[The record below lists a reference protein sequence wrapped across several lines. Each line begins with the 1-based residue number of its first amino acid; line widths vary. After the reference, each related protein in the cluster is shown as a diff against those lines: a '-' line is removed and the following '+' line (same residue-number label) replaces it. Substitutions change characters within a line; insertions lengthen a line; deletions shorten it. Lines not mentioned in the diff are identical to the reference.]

1 MGNKRKDFSAIE
13 LSSVIEKK
21 QKEASKVFET
31 AEGVSIPKTASA
43 PKEPLSHLEFS
54 AGIPPF
60 LRGPYSTMY
69 VRRPWTIR
77 QYAGFSSAEESN
89 AFYLK
94 NLAMG
99 QKGLSVAFDLP
110 THRGYDS
117 DHERVQGDVG
127 KAGVAIDSVEDMKL
141 LFNQIPLDAMSVS
154 MTMNGA
160 VLPIM
165 AFYIVAA
172 EEQGVCPE
180 HLSGTI
186 QNDILK
192 EFMVRNTYV
201 YPPAPSIKIVSEIF
215 KYTSKKMPKFNSIS
229 ISGYHMQEAGA
240 TADIELAYTL
250 ADGLEYI
257 KTGLKAGLTIDEFA
271 PRLSFF
277 WGIGMNHFMEIA
289 KMRAARMLWAKLVK
303 QFNPKNEKSLALRT
317 HCQTSGWS
325 LTAQVPFNNVARTT
339 IEAMAAVFGGTQSL
353 HTNALDEAIAF
364 GKLVERDMR
373 SKLDIHPDDQS
384 ALSVRNMAEVSKGV
398 DVFMIALF
406 FIVIFIG
413 SGTLIAG
420 IIGISNIMI
429 FVIKERTKEFGI
441 RKALG
446 AKPSSIVGMVV
457 QESVLITTIAGYLGL
472 TLGTYVLSLIGNSL
486 EKDYFIKDPSVSQG
500 LVVGATF
507 VLIIS
512 GLIAALVPA
521 RKASQIKPVVALRA
535 D

>member
-1 MGNKRKDFSAIE
+1 MFDLDRWREIFQSINKNKLRSIMSGFTVAFAILLFTLLFGVVSGLKNTFEGAFVDNAVNSMIVRVWKTSKPFNGLQSGRRIQLKNPDYDYLAEKYDSKIDLMTARIFKNFSISHKNKQDNYSITAVHPDHQF
-13 LSSVIEKK
+13 LEKTIITEGRYIN
-21 QKEASKVFET
+21 QLDINESSKVIVIGRLVKSDLFGEKPALGKRVNVGGISYKVIGIFSDDGGDNEERISYIPVTT
-31 AEGVSIPKTASA
+31 AQKLYG
-43 PKEPLSHLEFS
+43 
-54 AGIPPF
+54 
-60 LRGPYSTMY
+60 
-69 VRRPWTIR
+69 
-77 QYAGFSSAEESN
+77 N
-89 AFYLK
+89 NDYL
-94 NLAMG
+94 
-99 QKGLSVAFDLP
+99 
-110 THRGYDS
+110 
-117 DHERVQGDVG
+117 
-127 KAGVAIDSVEDMKL
+127 
-141 LFNQIPLDAMSVS
+141 NQIR
-154 MTMNGA
+154 
-160 VLPIM
+160 I
-165 AFYIVAA
+165 
-172 EEQGVCPE
+172 
-180 HLSGTI
+180 
-186 QNDILK
+186 
-192 EFMVRNTYV
+192 
-201 YPPAPSIKIVSEIF
+201 
-215 KYTSKKMPKFNSIS
+215 
-229 ISGYHMQEAGA
+229 GY
-240 TADIELAYTL
+240 
-250 ADGLEYI
+250 
-257 KTGLKAGLTIDEFA
+257 
-271 PRLSFF
+271 
-277 WGIGMNHFMEIA
+277 
-289 KMRAARMLWAKLVK
+289 
-303 QFNPKNEKSLALRT
+303 NEDL
-317 HCQTSGWS
+317 
-325 LTAQVPFNNVARTT
+325 N
-339 IEAMAAVFGGTQSL
+339 
-353 HTNALDEAIAF
+353 LDEAIAF

>member
-1 MGNKRKDFSAIE
+1 MFDLDRWREIFQSINKNKLRSIMSGFTVAFAILLFTLLFGVVSGLKNTFEGAFVDNAVNSMIVRVWKTTKPFNGLQSGRRIQLKNPDYDYLAEKYDSKIDLMTARIFKNFSISHKNKQDNYSITAVHPDHQF
-13 LSSVIEKK
+13 LEKTIITEGRYIN
-21 QKEASKVFET
+21 QLDINESSKVIVIGRLVKSDLF
-31 AEGVSIPKTASA
+31 
-43 PKEPLSHLEFS
+43 
-54 AGIPPF
+54 
-60 LRGPYSTMY
+60 
-69 VRRPWTIR
+69 
-77 QYAGFSSAEESN
+77 
-89 AFYLK
+89 
-94 NLAMG
+94 G
-99 QKGLSVAFDLP
+99 QKPALGKRVNVGGISYKVIGIF
-110 THRGYDS
+110 S
-117 DHERVQGDVG
+117 DDGGDNEERISYIPVTTAQ
-127 KAGVAIDSVEDMKL
+127 KL
-141 LFNQIPLDAMSVS
+141 YGNNDYLNQIR
-154 MTMNGA
+154 
-160 VLPIM
+160 I
-165 AFYIVAA
+165 
-172 EEQGVCPE
+172 
-180 HLSGTI
+180 
-186 QNDILK
+186 
-192 EFMVRNTYV
+192 
-201 YPPAPSIKIVSEIF
+201 
-215 KYTSKKMPKFNSIS
+215 
-229 ISGYHMQEAGA
+229 GY
-240 TADIELAYTL
+240 
-250 ADGLEYI
+250 
-257 KTGLKAGLTIDEFA
+257 
-271 PRLSFF
+271 
-277 WGIGMNHFMEIA
+277 
-289 KMRAARMLWAKLVK
+289 
-303 QFNPKNEKSLALRT
+303 NEDL
-317 HCQTSGWS
+317 
-325 LTAQVPFNNVARTT
+325 N
-339 IEAMAAVFGGTQSL
+339 
-353 HTNALDEAIAF
+353 LDEAIAF

-507 VLIIS
+507 VLIMS

>member
-1 MGNKRKDFSAIE
+1 MFDLDRWREIFQSINKNKLRSIMSGFTVAFAILLFTLLFGVVSGLKNTFEGAFVDNAVNSMMVRVWKTTKPFNGLQSGRRIQLKNPDYDYIAEKYDSKIDLMTARIFKNFSISYKNKQDNYSITAVHPDHQF
-13 LSSVIEKK
+13 LEKTIITEGRYIN
-21 QKEASKVFET
+21 QLDINESSKVIVIGRLVKSDLF
-31 AEGVSIPKTASA
+31 
-43 PKEPLSHLEFS
+43 
-54 AGIPPF
+54 
-60 LRGPYSTMY
+60 
-69 VRRPWTIR
+69 
-77 QYAGFSSAEESN
+77 
-89 AFYLK
+89 
-94 NLAMG
+94 G
-99 QKGLSVAFDLP
+99 QKPALGKRVNVGGISYKVIGVF
-110 THRGYDS
+110 S
-117 DHERVQGDVG
+117 DDGGDNEERISYIPVTTAQ
-127 KAGVAIDSVEDMKL
+127 KL
-141 LFNQIPLDAMSVS
+141 YGNNDYLNQIR
-154 MTMNGA
+154 
-160 VLPIM
+160 I
-165 AFYIVAA
+165 
-172 EEQGVCPE
+172 
-180 HLSGTI
+180 
-186 QNDILK
+186 
-192 EFMVRNTYV
+192 
-201 YPPAPSIKIVSEIF
+201 
-215 KYTSKKMPKFNSIS
+215 
-229 ISGYHMQEAGA
+229 GY
-240 TADIELAYTL
+240 
-250 ADGLEYI
+250 
-257 KTGLKAGLTIDEFA
+257 
-271 PRLSFF
+271 
-277 WGIGMNHFMEIA
+277 
-289 KMRAARMLWAKLVK
+289 
-303 QFNPKNEKSLALRT
+303 NEDL
-317 HCQTSGWS
+317 
-325 LTAQVPFNNVARTT
+325 N
-339 IEAMAAVFGGTQSL
+339 
-353 HTNALDEAIAF
+353 LDEAIAF